1 VNRCSQNPVHRD
13 RPLPHRQCPSA
24 LYGTDHHRAGARG
37 PARRRKKMP
46 HPAALFAPVHRT
58 HQAADAAG
66 DMLRGSWEQA
76 SDLCQD
82 QLGAIA
88 ILDVGALDH
97 HQQQQAKRVDEDVA
111 FASVDLFAGIIPA
124 LPTLPC
130 AVVLTAWESMIAADG
145 VLARPSVWR
154 TCSRHVVLIWV
165 NKAVSRHW
173 QKETYTVCHARKLCG
188 NSRHAHPARNKERI
202 ALRISR
208 QSTPHRM
215 QRGSWFLPVIC
226 SISQFFLKCLQV
238 SGSCAVAVARLLT
251 PDTIRQIVQSGLRVA
266 LLLTPAGRLRDR
278 VQ

>member
-1 VNRCSQNPVHRD
+1 MPQ
-13 RPLPHRQCPSA
+13 
-24 LYGTDHHRAGARG
+24 GTCCGARG
-37 PARRRKKMP
+37 NKPLIFARTSLAPSRSWMLALWTTTNSSKPSVSTRMWRLRPLTFLPASYPRSP
-46 HPAALFAPVHRT
+46 
-58 HQAADAAG
+58 
-66 DMLRGSWEQA
+66 
-76 SDLCQD
+76 
-82 QLGAIA
+82 
-88 ILDVGALDH
+88 
-97 HQQQQAKRVDEDVA
+97 
-111 FASVDLFAGIIPA
+111 
-124 LPTLPC
+124 PC
-130 AVVLTAWESMIAADG
+130 AVVLTVWESMIAADG

-188 NSRHAHPARNKERI
+188 NSRHAHPARSKERI